1 LAGINSVALVGRL
14 TRNPELR
21 YTSSGTAVT
30 NFTLAVDRPY
40 KNEDGS
46 NDADFPQ
53 VICWKAL
60 AETVANHMKKGR
72 LVGVEGRIQ
81 TRSFEG
87 NDGKKNY
94 VTEILAENVRFL
106 DRAPSSE
113 NENQSNSGT
122 NNSNTSNSGNRG
134 NGGGNRSS
142 GNRGNGANRNSGNRN
157 F

>member
-94 VTEILAENVRFL
+94 VTEIRFL